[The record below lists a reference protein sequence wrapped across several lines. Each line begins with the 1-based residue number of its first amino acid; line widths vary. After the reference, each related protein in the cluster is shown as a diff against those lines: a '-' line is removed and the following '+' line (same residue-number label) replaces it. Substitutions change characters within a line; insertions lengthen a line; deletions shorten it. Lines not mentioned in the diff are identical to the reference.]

1 MPGLSDLVLLAVLL
15 GSAMT
20 CRDWWRRWRAIG
32 DVWSQV
38 ERPTVTWNPVAVVL
52 GLSVIGLTLIAVI
65 SQTGTV
71 TESLPTLRTIQWDC
85 LFRVAFFCILL
96 TLLTSLDL
104 RRMADFGITLT
115 DWPRQI
121 WDGLELA
128 VGSLLPVLVVL
139 FATSTLREPDKQ
151 HVYLRML
158 SDASPGMI
166 AWLVVGAV
174 VIAPLLE
181 ELLFRVLLLGW
192 LRQRMSSALAIGLS
206 TAAFAIMHGL
216 LDGIALV
223 PLAVLLGWNYDRR
236 RRFLTVVTAHAA
248 FNLWNMVIMLCAE

>member
-1 MPGLSDLVLLAVLL
+1 MPGVLELVLLAVLL

-20 CRDWWRRWRAIG
+20 CRDWWRRWRLIG
-32 DVWSQV
+32 DVWTQV
-38 ERPTVTWNPVAVVL
+38 ERPTVTWNPAAVVL
-52 GLSVIGLTLIAVI
+52 GLSVIGITLIAVI
-65 SQTGTV
+65 GQKETA
-71 TESLPTLRTIQWDC
+71 TESLPTLRAIQWDC
-85 LFRVAFFCILL
+85 LFRGAVFGILL
-96 TLLTSLDL
+96 ILLTSLDS

-121 WDGLELA
+121 WDGLKLA
-128 VGSLLPVLVVL
+128 VGSLLPVFAVL
-139 FATSTLREPDKQ
+139 LATKVLREPDKQ

-158 SDASPGMI
+158 PDASLGMI
-166 AWLVVGAV
+166 LWLVFGAV

-181 ELLFRVLLLGW
+181 ELLFRVVLLGW
-192 LRQRMSSALAIGLS
+192 LRERMSSVLAIGLS

-236 RRFLTVVTAHAA
+236 RSFLTVVTAHAA
-248 FNLWNMVIMLCAE
+248 FNLWNMLIMLCGE